1 MITNLSKPPCLC
13 ATDRR
18 SDVRGFIVSIFSLLV
33 LFVPVCPQ
41 ISGAQEGRVIEEDDL
56 SHLAAYSD
64 PARIWGSGVERVIEE
79 AYRLCFQ
86 TRILGGK
93 VMNLRMP
100 FAQDNERDKLT
111 ETEWGFVRGGKG
123 DPAFL
128 WERINEIL
136 DSDDF
141 RKYTEALS
149 DRREKVIIFDIP
161 TQTWTVSRDFFDI
174 ARMKAGSYQGLL
186 HRPYV
191 LVSGRGLEVSDVYNY
206 LYCVG
211 LVGMDCSGFVWHIQS
226 YIAAA
231 GGVDLGRTLSRSL
244 GIRDGEIAV
253 FFAGTWF
260 YNSTNSQIVSV
271 KDEIRNLR
279 PGDILLFRAPDGDMA
294 HSAVIQSVNLSSGVV
309 RYLQCTD
316 EAPLDERGVHESF
329 IHFDPAFPGVSLSDP
344 SLTWTQKRFPPF
356 PGERASPFSDDGER
370 YRAYPEYGGGRVV
383 RIRAVSDA
391 IARIK

>member
-1 MITNLSKPPCLC
+1 MREHK
-13 ATDRR
+13 
-18 SDVRGFIVSIFSLLV
+18 IVNSRNFTIKNGAWRLLLFLLV
-33 LFVPVCPQ
+33 FSSV
-41 ISGAQEGRVIEEDDL
+41 SGAQESRSIDEDDV

-64 PARIWGSGVERVIEE
+64 PARIWGNGVERVIEE

-100 FAQDNERDKLT
+100 FAQNNERDILT
-111 ETEWGFVRGGKG
+111 EAEWGILGGGKG

-128 WERINEIL
+128 WASINVIL
-136 DSDDF
+136 DSEDF
-141 RKYTEALS
+141 KKYTEALL
-149 DRREKVIIFDIP
+149 DRREKVIIFDLP
-161 TQTWTVSRDFFDI
+161 AQTWTVSRDLFDI
-174 ARMKAGSYQGLL
+174 ARMKAGSYQGLP

-191 LVSGRGLEVSDVYNY
+191 LVSGRGLEDSDVYNY

-211 LVGMDCSGFVWHIQS
+211 LAGMDCSGFVWHIQS

-231 GGVDLGRTLSRSL
+231 GGVNLSRALAGVMGLRSGEDPSL
-244 GIRDGEIAV
+244 YASTG
-253 FFAGTWF
+253 F
-260 YNSTNSQIVSV
+260 YNSGNSQMISV

-279 PGDILLFRAPDGDMA
+279 PGDILLFRTSNGGMA
-294 HSAVIQSVNLSSGVV
+294 HSAVVQSVDFSSGVV

-329 IHFDPAFPGVSLSDP
+329 IHFDPAYPAVSLSDP
-344 SLTWTQKRFPPF
+344 SLVWTQKRFPPF
-356 PGERASPFSDDGER
+356 PGERASPFSGDGER

-383 RIRAVSDA
+383 RIRAVSEA
-391 IARIK
+391 IERI

>member
-1 MITNLSKPPCLC
+1 LRGYKIVNLKKPVL
-13 ATDRR
+13 
-18 SDVRGFIVSIFSLLV
+18 VLLF
-33 LFVPVCPQ
+33 LFVPVLLTVIPAV
-41 ISGAQEGRVIEEDDL
+41 SGAQETSSLDENDI

-64 PARIWGSGVERVIEE
+64 PARIWGNGVERVIEE

-100 FAQDNERDKLT
+100 FAQNNERDILT
-111 ETEWGFVRGGKG
+111 EEEWGFLRGGKG

-128 WERINEIL
+128 WGRINAIL
-136 DSDDF
+136 DSEDF
-141 RKYTEALS
+141 KNYTEALS
-149 DRREKVIIFDIP
+149 DRREKVIIFDLP
-161 TQTWTVSRDFFDI
+161 TQTWTVSRDLFDV

-191 LVSGRGLEVSDVYNY
+191 LVSGRGLEDSDVYNY

-211 LVGMDCSGFVWHIQS
+211 LAGMDCSGFVWHIQS

-231 GGVDLGRTLSRSL
+231 GGVNLGRALAGAMGLRAGEDPSL
-244 GIRDGEIAV
+244 YASTG
-253 FFAGTWF
+253 F
-260 YNSTNSQIVSV
+260 YNSGSSQIIPV

-279 PGDILLFRAPDGDMA
+279 PGDILLFRAHNGGMA
-294 HSAVIQSVNLSSGVV
+294 HSAVVQSVNLSSGIV

-329 IHFDPAFPGVSLSDP
+329 IYFDPASPGVSLSDP
-344 SLTWTQKRFPPF
+344 SLVWTQKRFPPF
-356 PGERASPFSDDGER
+356 PGEMASPFSDDGGR

-383 RIRAVSDA
+383 RIRAVSEA
-391 IARIK
+391 IERIK